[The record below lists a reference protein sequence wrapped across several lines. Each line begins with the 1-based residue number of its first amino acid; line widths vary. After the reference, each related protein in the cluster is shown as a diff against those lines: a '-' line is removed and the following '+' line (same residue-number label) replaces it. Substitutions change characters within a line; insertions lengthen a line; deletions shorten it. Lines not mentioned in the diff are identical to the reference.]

1 MIGQPGFIR
10 LHLLRSLVDDAE
22 MRYINIAER
31 AAAWISSGDTQT
43 PEWQA
48 SVQGLLK
55 DPDLHVTAQP
65 RVYEVAWN
73 CIPATICRESS
84 AAVAHGEP
92 NHGADVFPS

>member
-31 AAAWISSGDTQT
+31 ASDADLERGYAN

-55 DPDLHVTAQP
+55 DPDLRVTAQP

-92 NHGADVFPS
+92 NHGADGFPS